1 MNNILITGADGQLG
15 SELHYLSTKY
25 DYNFIFTNKTELD
38 ITDFGKVDSFCLKNK
53 ITTIINCAA
62 YTAVD
67 KAENEIEKADLINHI
82 AVKNLGEIAKKY
94 SIILVH
100 ISTDYIFDGCNNIPY
115 KENDL
120 PNPIGVYAMSKYR
133 GEKALLAINPKNS
146 IIIRTSWI
154 YSPFNTN
161 FLKTILRLANER
173 KELKIVFDQVG
184 TPTYAL
190 DLAETILEIIPKI
203 NNNAVEL
210 FHYSNEGVASWY
222 DFAQEI
228 ISSKKLDTKILP
240 IETHQYP
247 TPAKRPHFS
256 VLNKSKIKDT
266 FEIDI
271 RHWKLSL
278 EKCLSRLV

>member
-1 MNNILITGADGQLG
+1 MNNILITGAGGQLG

-25 DYNFIFTNKTELD
+25 DYDFIFTNKTELD
-38 ITDFGKVDSFCLKNK
+38 ITDFEKVDSFCLKNK
-53 ITTIINCAA
+53 ITAIINCAA

-67 KAENEIEKADLINHI
+67 KAESEIEKANLINHI
-82 AVKNLGEIAKKY
+82 AVKNLGEISKKY
-94 SIILVH
+94 SIVLVH

-133 GEKALLAINPKNS
+133 GEQALLDINPKNS

-154 YSPFNTN
+154 YSPFNAN
-161 FLKTILRLANER
+161 FLKTILRLANEK

-190 DLAETILEIIPKI
+190 DLAKTILEIIPKI
-203 NNNAVEL
+203 NNNAVEI
-210 FHYSNEGVASWY
+210 FHYSNEGVTSWY

-228 ISSKKLDTKILP
+228 ISIKKLDTKIIP
-240 IETHQYP
+240 IETYQYP

-271 RHWKLSL
+271 LHWKLSL

>member
-1 MNNILITGADGQLG
+1 MNNILITGANGQLG
-15 SELHYLSTKY
+15 SELQYISTKY
-25 DYNFIFTNKTELD
+25 DYNFIFTNKSELD
-38 ITDFGKVDSFCLKNK
+38 ITDFGQVDSFCIKNK

-82 AVKNLGEIAKKY
+82 AVKNLGEISKKY
-94 SIILVH
+94 SIVLVH

-133 GEKALLAINPKNS
+133 GEQALLDINPKNS

-161 FLKTILRLANER
+161 FLKTILRLAHER
-173 KELKIVFDQVG
+173 KELKIVFDQIG

-190 DLAETILEIIPKI
+190 DLAKTILDIIPKI

-210 FHYSNEGVASWY
+210 FHYSNEGVTSWY

-228 ISSKKLDTKILP
+228 ISIKKLDTKILP

-266 FEIDI
+266 FKIDI
-271 RHWKLSL
+271 LHWKLSL